1 MKTSNLFA
9 EKKLL
14 GMVHC
19 LPLPGTVGYCGS
31 MKRVIQQAIQDA
43 ETLEKSGIGGII
55 IENMNDNPPAA
66 KMDMEQMAALAV
78 VSALVKER
86 VNVPVGIDAAFCD
99 WEASL
104 CIANA
109 VEADFIRIP
118 VFVDTVITTSGIV
131 FPCAREVMKKRKELG
146 AENILLLCDV
156 QVKHSHMLVKEIC
169 IEESASTAEEAGA
182 DAIIVTG
189 AHTGQS
195 APIDTLKRLRSIVRV
210 PLLVGSGFNAGNAAM
225 QWPFVDGAIVGSAL
239 KKDGVLTNPVDL
251 ELTREV
257 VKAVNSI

>member
-1 MKTSNLFA
+1 MKTSDFFA
-9 EKKLL
+9 EKKLF

-19 LPLPGTVGYCGS
+19 LPLPGTAGYDGS
-31 MKRVIQQAIQDA
+31 MMRIIQQAVQDA
-43 ETLEKSGIGGII
+43 ETLEKAGVGAII
-55 IENMNDNPPAA
+55 IENMNDNPPAV

-86 VNVPVGIDAAFCD
+86 VKVPVGIDAAFCD

-104 CIANA
+104 CIGNA

-118 VFVDTVITTSGIV
+118 VFVDTVVTASGMV

-156 QVKHSHMLVKEIC
+156 QVKHSHMLVKEIS

-189 AHTGQS
+189 AHTGQA

-210 PLLVGSGFNAGNAAM
+210 PLLVGSGFNARNAAE
-225 QWPFVDGAIVGSAL
+225 QWPFVDGAIVGSAF
-239 KKDGVLTNPVDL
+239 KKDGVLTNPIDF
-251 ELTREV
+251 ELTSKV
-257 VKAVNSI
+257 VKAVNNI